1 MCKDLLC
8 NKALYVQGRV
18 CRKLYRSEFLTLCIE
33 FHYKHRKVLYIEEQF
48 RTKIEERQNAQISGL
63 ASNSERYLEGVALQ
77 VAGSRPYR
85 AEASSP
91 D

>member
-18 CRKLYRSEFLTLCIE
+18 CRKLYRSVFLTLCIE

-48 RTKIEERQNAQISGL
+48 RTKIEEGQNAQISGL
-63 ASNSERYLEGVALQ
+63 ASNSPALSGRCGLTGSGFSSLSRGGVE
-77 VAGSRPYR
+77 S
-85 AEASSP
+85 
-91 D
+91 